1 MVAPGVATEARNA
14 SELDVV
20 VPYPLGRMAAPQLE
34 GLRTEG
40 GRREALK
47 KLHQMKE
54 HHARGSGGGRLRAA
68 IFGINDGLVTNAS
81 LVVGVAAA
89 EPGRQVVI
97 LAGIAGL
104 VAGAFSMAAGE
115 YISMSVQRELF
126 EAQIALERQELAEN
140 PEWEREEVSIIF
152 RAKGLPDEDA
162 DRIAGHI
169 IAQPEVALD
178 LMAREEL
185 GLNPDDLGSPT
196 GAAGSSFLSFAVGAV
211 VPLLPYIVAS
221 GAVALG
227 AALVLAGLVL
237 MTVGGLT
244 ARLSQ
249 RPVVFGAVRAV
260 LIGAVATGVTY
271 VVGRIVG
278 VAVT

>member
-1 MVAPGVATEARNA
+1 
-14 SELDVV
+14 
-20 VPYPLGRMAAPQLE
+20 MAAPQLE
-34 GLRTEG
+34 TVRSERA
-40 GRREALK
+40 RREALK
-47 KLHQMKE
+47 KLSQMKE
-54 HHARGSGGGRLRAA
+54 HHGQGTGGGRLRAA

-89 EPGRQVVI
+89 EPGRQVVV

-115 YISMSVQRELF
+115 FISMSVQRELF
-126 EAQIALERQELAEN
+126 EAQIALERQELEKN

-152 RAKGLPDEDA
+152 RAKGLPEEDA
-162 DRIAGHI
+162 DRIADHV

-185 GLNPDDLGSPT
+185 GLNPDDLGSPV
-196 GAAGSSFLSFAVGAV
+196 GAAVSSFASFAVGAV
-211 VPLLPYIVAS
+211 VPLLPYVFAS
-221 GAVALG
+221 GALALG
-227 AALVLAGLVL
+227 AALVLAAVVL
-237 MTVGGLT
+237 MSVGGLT
-244 ARLSQ
+244 ARLSR
-249 RPVVFGAVRAV
+249 RPVWFGALRAL

>member
-1 MVAPGVATEARNA
+1 MALPATER
-14 SELDVV
+14 
-20 VPYPLGRMAAPQLE
+20 
-34 GLRTEG
+34 
-40 GRREALK
+40 GRREALR
-47 KLHQMKE
+47 KLSQMKE
-54 HHARGSGGGRLRAA
+54 HHGAGTGGGRLRAA

-89 EPGRQVVI
+89 EPGRHVVI

-115 YISMSVQRELF
+115 FISMSVQRELF
-126 EAQIALERQELAEN
+126 ESQIALERRELEEN

-152 RAKGLPDEDA
+152 RAKGLPPEDA
-162 DRIAGHI
+162 ERIADHI
-169 IAQPEVALD
+169 IAQPDVALD

-185 GLNPDDLGSPT
+185 GLNPDDLGSPM
-196 GAAGSSFLSFAVGAV
+196 GAAASSFASFALGAV
-211 VPLLPYIVAS
+211 VPLLPYVVSDGI
-221 GAVALG
+221 VALG
-227 AALVLAGLVL
+227 SALVLAATLL
-237 MTVGGLT
+237 MAVGGLT

-249 RPVVFGAVRAV
+249 RSPWFGGVRAL
-260 LIGAVATGVTY
+260 LIGAVATSVTY

>member
-1 MVAPGVATEARNA
+1 MSVSQLQAITTERN
-14 SELDVV
+14 
-20 VPYPLGRMAAPQLE
+20 
-34 GLRTEG
+34 
-40 GRREALK
+40 RREALK
-47 KLHQMKE
+47 KLSQMKE
-54 HHARGSGGGRLRAA
+54 HHARGTGGGRLRAA

-89 EPGRQVVI
+89 EPGRQVVV

-126 EAQIALERQELAEN
+126 EAQIALERQELEDN

-152 RAKGLPDEDA
+152 RAKGLSDEDA
-162 DRIAGHI
+162 DRIADHI

-196 GAAGSSFLSFAVGAV
+196 GAAVSSFLSFALGAV
-211 VPLLPYIVAS
+211 VPLLPYIFAS
-221 GAVALG
+221 GAPALG
-227 AALVLAGLVL
+227 AALVLAGVVL

-249 RPVVFGAVRAV
+249 RPVAFGSLRAL

-278 VAVT
+278 LAVT

>member
-1 MVAPGVATEARNA
+1 
-14 SELDVV
+14 
-20 VPYPLGRMAAPQLE
+20 
-34 GLRTEG
+34 
-40 GRREALK
+40 
-47 KLHQMKE
+47 MKE
-54 HHARGSGGGRLRAA
+54 HHGRSTSGGGRLRAA

-89 EPGRQVVI
+89 EPGRHVVI

-126 EAQIALERQELAEN
+126 ESQIALERQELEEN
-140 PEWEREEVSIIF
+140 PDWEREEVSIIF
-152 RAKGLPDEDA
+152 RAKGLPADDA
-162 DRIAGHI
+162 ERIADHI

-196 GAAGSSFLSFAVGAV
+196 GAALSSFASFALGAM
-211 VPLLPYIVAS
+211 VPLLPYVVS
-221 GAVALG
+221 DGVVALG
-227 AALVLAGLVL
+227 SALILAATLL
-237 MTVGGLT
+237 MAVGGLT
-244 ARLSQ
+244 ANLSQ
-249 RPVVFGAVRAV
+249 RSVWFGGFRALV
-260 LIGAVATGVTY
+260 IGAVATSVTY

>member
-1 MVAPGVATEARNA
+1 
-14 SELDVV
+14 
-20 VPYPLGRMAAPQLE
+20 MAAPQLQSR
-34 GLRTEG
+34 GTERS
-40 GRREALK
+40 RREALK
-47 KLHQMKE
+47 KLSQMKE
-54 HHARGSGGGRLRAA
+54 HHTRGTGGGRLRAA

-115 YISMSVQRELF
+115 FISMSVQRELF
-126 EAQIALERQELAEN
+126 EAQIALERRELEDN
-140 PEWEREEVSIIF
+140 PDWEREEVSIIF
-152 RAKGLPDEDA
+152 RAKGLPAEDA
-162 DRIAGHI
+162 ERIADHI
-169 IAQPEVALD
+169 IARPEVALD

-185 GLNPDDLGSPT
+185 GLNPDDLGSPM
-196 GAAGSSFLSFAVGAV
+196 GAAVSSFASFAVGAV

-221 GAVALG
+221 GSLALG
-227 AALVLAGLVL
+227 AALVLAAVVL
-237 MTVGGLT
+237 MSVGGLT

-249 RPVVFGAVRAV
+249 RPMWFGALRAL
-260 LIGAVATGVTY
+260 LIGALATSVTY

>member
-1 MVAPGVATEARNA
+1 
-14 SELDVV
+14 
-20 VPYPLGRMAAPQLE
+20 MAARHLQTVKSEPS
-34 GLRTEG
+34 
-40 GRREALK
+40 RREALR
-47 KLHQMKE
+47 KLSQMKE
-54 HHARGSGGGRLRAA
+54 HHARGTGGGRLRAA

-126 EAQIALERQELAEN
+126 ESQIALERQELEEN

-152 RAKGLPDEDA
+152 RAKGLSEEDA
-162 DRIAGHI
+162 DRIADHI
-169 IAQPEVALD
+169 IAQPDVALD

-196 GAAGSSFLSFAVGAV
+196 GAAVSSFASFAVGAV
-211 VPLLPYIVAS
+211 VPLLPYVAAS

-227 AALVLAGLVL
+227 AALLLAAIVL

-249 RPVVFGAVRAV
+249 RPVWFGALRALV
-260 LIGAVATGVTY
+260 IGALATSVTY
-271 VVGRIVG
+271 LVGRIVG